1 MGAIVEEYDDSIR
14 VAVDTPLKPINV
26 KTLPYPGFPTDLQ
39 PQIVVLLTT
48 VNGQSV
54 VTEGVW
60 DSRFQYVTEL
70 SKLGADITIEGKR
83 AIVNGGTALVP
94 CEVEATD
101 LRAGASM
108 VIAGLSAKGT
118 TKISQLRHI
127 DRGYEHIVEKL
138 KGLGADIER
147 IDE

>member
-1 MGAIVEEYDDSIR
+1 MFSTEISTA
-14 VAVDTPLKPINV
+14 
-26 KTLPYPGFPTDLQ
+26 PYPGFPTDLQ

-48 VNGQSV
+48 VSGQST

-60 DSRFQYVTEL
+60 DSRFQYIAEL
-70 SKLGADITIEGKR
+70 TKLGADIDVQGKR
-83 AIVNGGTALVP
+83 AVVNGGALLSP
-94 CEVEATD
+94 GEVEATD

-108 VIAGLSAKGT
+108 VIAGLLAKGT

-127 DRGYEHIVEKL
+127 DRGYEHIVDKL
-138 KGLGADIER
+138 RGLGADIER